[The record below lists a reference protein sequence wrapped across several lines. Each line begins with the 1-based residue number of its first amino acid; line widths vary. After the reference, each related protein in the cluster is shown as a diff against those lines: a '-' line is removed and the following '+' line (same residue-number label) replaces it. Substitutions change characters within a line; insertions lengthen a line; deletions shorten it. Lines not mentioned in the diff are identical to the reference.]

1 MKWIILFYQII
12 VALPEGEI
20 VFSGLDL
27 GSKFIKTELM
37 NSDTF
42 YSKNECL
49 SSKTNSNI
57 NIKESLLENGHPQQT
72 SSDSIEKVEELENIG
87 LTMAVKTS
95 EFKTIMSAIQTT
107 SSRTAAAKK
116 LGISPRTLRYKIA
129 QLKNLGIPELSF
141 D

>member
-1 MKWIILFYQII
+1 LNNKEEFIENNHI
-12 VALPEGEI
+12 
-20 VFSGLDL
+20 
-27 GSKFIKTELM
+27 SKSTLNTIEKQGTE
-37 NSDTF
+37 
-42 YSKNECL
+42 
-49 SSKTNSNI
+49 
-57 NIKESLLENGHPQQT
+57 KESL
-72 SSDSIEKVEELENIG
+72 G

-129 QLKNLGIPELSF
+129 QLKNMGIPELSF